1 MVRRRANTR
10 NATILSCFGNL
21 ILVLFYHIAAS
32 FRTGINSSPK
42 IAAMFKDL
50 VREITPLTI
59 NDCFTLFSRKKK
71 EFTFPLHTHEEF
83 ELNLIL
89 NAEGTKRVIGDH
101 VDMIGDLE
109 LVFVGPN
116 LPHGWFTHQC
126 KSEEIH
132 EITIQFHKELI
143 SSTFLQKNQL
153 LHIRNLFEGAKRGIL
168 FSSETT
174 NRISPR
180 IMELDRKSGF
190 DSILE
195 LLSILHDLSI
205 SRNFRMLSDI
215 TFTKD
220 AHNFNSRR
228 LERVF
233 DYLNRN
239 FDKDISLGEVAKIAN
254 MSDVSF
260 SRFIKSHTGYTLTE
274 SLAEIRLGHVS
285 RMLIDTSHSIS
296 EIANKCGF
304 HNMANFNKIFKAKKG
319 CSPKE
324 FKRNYVGQRVFV

>member
-1 MVRRRANTR
+1 
-10 NATILSCFGNL
+10 
-21 ILVLFYHIAAS
+21 
-32 FRTGINSSPK
+32 
-42 IAAMFKDL
+42 MFKEVL
-50 VREITPLTI
+50 REITPLTI
-59 NDCFTLFSRKKK
+59 NDCFTFFSRKKK
-71 EFTFPLHTHEEF
+71 EFTFPLHTHEEY

-101 VDMIGDLE
+101 VDVIGPEE
-109 LVFVGPN
+109 LVFIGPN

-132 EITIQFHKELI
+132 EITIQFHRELI

-153 LHIRNLFEGAKRGIL
+153 LHIRNLFEAAKRGVL
-168 FSSETT
+168 FSKETT
-174 NRISPR
+174 QQLAPKIKA
-180 IMELDRKSGF
+180 LDKRSGF

-205 SRNFRMLSDI
+205 ARNTRMLSDI
-215 TFTKD
+215 TFIKETQS
-220 AHNFNSRR
+220 FNSRR

-239 FDKDISLGEVAKIAN
+239 FDKEIRLSDVAKIAN
-254 MSDVSF
+254 MSEVSF
-260 SRFIKSHTGYTLTE
+260 SRFIKAHTGSTLTE
-274 SLAEIRLGHVS
+274 SLTEIRLGHVS

-304 HNMANFNKIFKAKKG
+304 NNMANFNKIFRAKKG
-319 CSPKE
+319 CSPRE
-324 FKRNYVGQRVFV
+324 FKRNYMGQRVFV

>member
-1 MVRRRANTR
+1 
-10 NATILSCFGNL
+10 
-21 ILVLFYHIAAS
+21 
-32 FRTGINSSPK
+32 
-42 IAAMFKDL
+42 MFKEV

-59 NDCFTLFSRKKK
+59 NDCFTLFSRKKS
-71 EFTFPLHTHEEF
+71 EFTFPLHTHEEY
-83 ELNLIL
+83 ELNLVL
-89 NAEGTKRVIGDH
+89 NAAGTKRVIGDH
-101 VDMIGDLE
+101 VDVIDDDE

-116 LPHGWFTHQC
+116 LPHGWFNHQC
-126 KSEEIH
+126 SSDEIH
-132 EITIQFHKELI
+132 EITIQFHKDLFG
-143 SSTFLQKNQL
+143 TPFLQKNQL
-153 LHIRNLFEGAKRGIL
+153 LHIRNFFEAGKRGVL
-168 FSSETT
+168 FSKETVQQ
-174 NRISPR
+174 ISPR
-180 IMELDRKSGF
+180 IMALDKKSGF

-205 SRNFRMLSDI
+205 SRNSRMLSDI

-220 AHNFNSRR
+220 THNYNSRR

-239 FDKDISLGEVAKIAN
+239 FDKEITLAEVAKIAN

-260 SRFIKSHTGYTLTE
+260 SRFIKTHTGYTLTE

-304 HNMANFNKIFKAKKG
+304 HNMANFNKIFRAKKG